1 MTVGPSAPD
10 SVVRVRRTG
19 GFLGRAVEGVVDL
32 ESGDER
38 VGEVRALLDEL
49 SDTVSTPARLHPDMY
64 SYEFDLAGHHISCPE
79 HLLSADLRRLAE
91 LLLDR

>member
-1 MTVGPSAPD
+1 MTDGPGTPG

-19 GFLGRAVEGVVDL
+19 GFLGRAVEGQVDL
-32 ESGDER
+32 SSGDER
-38 VGEVRALLDEL
+38 VPEVRAIVEEL
-49 SDTVSTPARLHPDMY
+49 SGAVSTPARPHPDMY
-64 SYEFDLAGHHISCPE
+64 SYEFDLAGRRISCPE